1 MGARVALANQLRAE
15 LERFWPGPI
24 GLFSAIDSPISL
36 AFLARY
42 PSPPDARGL
51 GEKRMAAFLK
61 AQHYSSRKTAAELL
75 DRVRSAAAGRAG
87 EVETHADARSL
98 RAWSPRYRSWSGT
111 SPSSS
116 QDLTSARRPP
126 RWGDLPQLLPQPRV
140 GGLCRDAAR
149 EIGDCRARY
158 PHRDA
163 IAADAGQAPVA
174 KESGKRKWRASELAI
189 ELRPFFK
196 PSLGGFGA
204 LNQEDVMMES
214 GKQRKRRQLSPE
226 EKWEIFLEV
235 TSQELSQ
242 ADAARKWN
250 VDVSTVVRLRQLAR
264 DAALAA
270 FASSKPGRMPS
281 VEQVELEAALGE
293 NDRLAEALKEMAIE
307 LTLHRGK
314 QRSGFSAR
322 SPRA

>member
-1 MGARVALANQLRAE
+1 
-15 LERFWPGPI
+15 
-24 GLFSAIDSPISL
+24 
-36 AFLARY
+36 
-42 PSPPDARGL
+42 
-51 GEKRMAAFLK
+51 
-61 AQHYSSRKTAAELL
+61 
-75 DRVRSAAAGRAG
+75 
-87 EVETHADARSL
+87 
-98 RAWSPRYRSWSGT
+98 
-111 SPSSS
+111 
-116 QDLTSARRPP
+116 
-126 RWGDLPQLLPQPRV
+126 
-140 GGLCRDAAR
+140 
-149 EIGDCRARY
+149 
-158 PHRDA
+158 
-163 IAADAGQAPVA
+163 
-174 KESGKRKWRASELAI
+174 
-189 ELRPFFK
+189 
-196 PSLGGFGA
+196 
-204 LNQEDVMMES
+204 MMEN

-281 VEQVELEAALGE
+281 VEQVELEAALAE